1 MSGDPVKWNGMSNSL
16 LNALVQPEAV
26 TAAEGTLAAV
36 VLTTLAHPPQADGLL
51 ISIHAKLG

>member
-1 MSGDPVKWNGMSNSL
+1 MSNSL